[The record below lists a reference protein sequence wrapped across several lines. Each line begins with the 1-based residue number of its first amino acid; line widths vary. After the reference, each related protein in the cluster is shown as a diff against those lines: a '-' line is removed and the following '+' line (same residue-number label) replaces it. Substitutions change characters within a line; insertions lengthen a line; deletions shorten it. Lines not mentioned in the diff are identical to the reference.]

1 MEAAALERSVA
12 RVAVAQTLQSLGF
25 TSAKGSALEALVGV
39 LLRFLSEA
47 GHLTHE
53 SAQHAGRATPCLPDV
68 LRALQLLGVD
78 VSRLVTYVSAC
89 YQGTATEVPFAQPLP
104 RYPAR
109 KRPKRVNVSF
119 QELGRQPQSQSVNK
133 WLPALPEAH
142 TYQGTAVHRPAPP
155 DDSRVRRELNSQTV
169 GAEAK
174 LAKLAE
180 ALEPTEATDYTTATR
195 WGGGARLD
203 GDAELVQK
211 AREAEQQAAL
221 AWTSPEAAAGNPFV
235 QSAVGLYPPTAL
247 ALPSSGRGAAHGGQA
262 SAASVL
268 AKLPAGPE
276 GGAGRGLE
284 EAPTGVSW
292 VALDTAASQ
301 AIRCVGVVVDARVF
315 ECSLTSSLSL
325 PFHRRGL
332 LPVDSFSLASGSR
345 TRATARNV
353 GATRLGG
360 LGGSFA
366 ALPGRD
372 GGGGYDDEDDA
383 NARKASDDADRV
395 ARMMARDPHGPLL
408 DNWKDLINQ

>member
-68 LRALQLLGVD
+68 LRALTLLGVD

-89 YQGTATEVPFAQPLP
+89 NQGTATELPFAQPLP
-104 RYPAR
+104 RYPVR
-109 KRPKRVNVSF
+109 KRPKRVNLSF
-119 QELGRQPQSQSVNK
+119 QELGRQPQSQSVYK
-133 WLPALPEAH
+133 WLPALPEEH

-155 DDSRVRRELNSQTV
+155 DDSRVRRELNTQTV

-180 ALEPTEATDYTTATR
+180 ALEPAEVTDYTTATR

-221 AWTSPEAAAGNPFV
+221 ALTSPEAAAGNPFLL
-235 QSAVGLYPPTAL
+235 SAVGMHTQTAL

-276 GGAGRGLE
+276 VGAGRGLE
-284 EAPTGVSW
+284 EAPTGVTW

-301 AIRCVGVVVDARVF
+301 AIRCVGAAIGCDALIRAF
-315 ECSLTSSLSL
+315 THTCSLSL
-325 PFHRRGL
+325 RGL
-332 LPVDSFSLASGSR
+332 VPVDSFSLASGSR

-353 GATRLGG
+353 GASRLGA

-372 GGGGYDDEDDA
+372 GGGGYDDEDDPT
-383 NARKASDDADRV
+383 ARKASDDADRV